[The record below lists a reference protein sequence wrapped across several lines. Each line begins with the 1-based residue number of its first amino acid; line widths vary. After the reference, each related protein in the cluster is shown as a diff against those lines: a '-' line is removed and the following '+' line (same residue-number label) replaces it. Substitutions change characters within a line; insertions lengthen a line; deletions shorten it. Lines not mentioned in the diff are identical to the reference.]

1 MNVGCNSR
9 KYLLGVLR
17 PGARLSPD
25 ISSTMFEV
33 AAGTPQTSE
42 LKASIDRKRYAHFQ
56 NELCN
61 ICDHI
66 FVY

>member
-1 MNVGCNSR
+1 MNVDCNSR

-25 ISSTMFEV
+25 ISSTMFEG

-42 LKASIDRKRYAHFQ
+42 LKASIDRKRYTHFH
-56 NELCN
+56 N
-61 ICDHI
+61 
-66 FVY
+66 